1 MPTQNASQAKLTLAA
16 SFPSHYFLENLAM
29 RSDNSMLISVMNHKQ
44 LWYIPPVNGPLPVEP
59 SVLHTFSEPVLG
71 IAEVEPDVFYINGGN
86 LYTTHESYL
95 HRLDLR
101 GWKPGAPVNPE
112 LVLTF
117 PETAKGLNGSCLVAP
132 GVLLIADCFAGWIW
146 RVDIP
151 ADGSKPVASVWLK
164 HESMGYFPGEL
175 KPEQPGVN
183 GVRYAERSHF
193 LYYTATAKKL
203 FMRVPVDPK
212 TYQPAGEP
220 ELVVAGRMADDFCID
235 EDAGV
240 IYMATHRQN
249 TIDRV
254 SMDIGKNSGFTQSVV
269 GDPFT
274 DQLIGPSSGVWGRSP
289 GDYGHIA
296 YFIMDGGT
304 ASPPPQGPQPAAL
317 LRVEF

>member
-1 MPTQNASQAKLTLAA
+1 MSTQSPPQAKVTVAA
-16 SFPSHYFLENLAM
+16 SFPAHFFLENVAM
-29 RSDNSMLISVMNHKQ
+29 RSDCSVLISVMNHKQ
-44 LWYIPPVNGPLPVEP
+44 IWYVPPVNGTLPVEA
-59 SVLHTFSEPVLG
+59 SVLHTFPEPVLG

-101 GWKPGAPVNPE
+101 GWKPGAPVNPD

-117 PETAKGLNGSCLVAP
+117 PEYAKGLNGSCLVAP
-132 GVLLIADCFAGWIW
+132 GVLLISDCFAGLIW

-183 GVRYAERSHF
+183 GIRYAERSHF

-212 TYQPAGEP
+212 TYQAAGEP

-274 DQLIGPSSGVWGRSP
+274 DQLIGPSGGVWGRSP